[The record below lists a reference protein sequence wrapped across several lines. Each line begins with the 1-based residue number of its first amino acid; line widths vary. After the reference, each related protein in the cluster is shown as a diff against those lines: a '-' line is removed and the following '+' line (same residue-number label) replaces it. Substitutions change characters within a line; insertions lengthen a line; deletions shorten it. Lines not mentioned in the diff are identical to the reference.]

1 MVISMKN
8 MKAIFMKQ
16 IIDTLKN
23 KTVFIQFLMFPIM
36 AVIMEKAIRL
46 EDMPDHF
53 FAKLFAV
60 MFAGMA
66 PLTCMS
72 AIISEEKEKNTLR
85 ALMMSNVKAWQYL
98 ISIGTYIFL
107 MCMAGTAVF
116 AVLGE
121 YRGKELAIFLMVM
134 ISGIILSELI
144 GAVIGIYS
152 RNQMAATSVT
162 MPVMMIF
169 SFVPMLSMFNETIK
183 KFARIIYSQQ
193 ISDLINGLGASEVP
207 FEVSSENMIV
217 IAANFMIGIILF
229 AVIYKKKGLE

>member
-1 MVISMKN
+1 MKN

-16 IIDTLKN
+16 IIDTLRN

-36 AVIMEKAIRL
+36 AVIMEKAVRL
-46 EDMPDHF
+46 EDMPEHF

-60 MFAGMA
+60 MFVGMA

-121 YRGKELAIFLMVM
+121 YQGKELAIFLLSM

-144 GAVIGIYS
+144 GAVIGIYG

-183 KFARIIYSQQ
+183 KFAKIIYSQQ
-193 ISDLINGLGASEVP
+193 ISDLINGLGTSEVP
-207 FEVSSENMIV
+207 FEVSSENMMV
-217 IAANFMIGIILF
+217 IAANFVIGIVLF
-229 AVIYKKKGLE
+229 AVAYKKKGLE

>member
-1 MVISMKN
+1 MKN

-16 IIDTLKN
+16 VIDTLRN

-46 EDMPDHF
+46 EDMPEHF

-60 MFAGMA
+60 MFLGMA

-85 ALMMSNVKAWQYL
+85 ALMMSNVKPWQYL

-121 YRGKELAIFLMVM
+121 YQGKELAIFLLSM

-144 GAVIGIYS
+144 GAVIGIYG

-169 SFVPMLSMFNETIK
+169 SFVPMLSMFNENIK
-183 KFARIIYSQQ
+183 KFAGIIYSQQ
-193 ISDLINGLGASEVP
+193 ISDLINGIGMPEVTSKI
-207 FEVSSENMIV
+207 SSENMIV
-217 IAANFMIGIILF
+217 IAANFVIGIVLF
-229 AVIYKKKGLE
+229 AVVYKKKGFE